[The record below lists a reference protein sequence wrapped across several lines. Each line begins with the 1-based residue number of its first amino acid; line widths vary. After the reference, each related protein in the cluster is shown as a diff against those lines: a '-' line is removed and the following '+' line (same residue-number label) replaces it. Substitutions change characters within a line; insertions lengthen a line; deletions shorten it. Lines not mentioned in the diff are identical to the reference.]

1 MDIWNI
7 ENQFY
12 WYSDVTRVQK
22 SIAQY
27 EIYKKIINIPG
38 ALLELGVYKGC
49 SLIRFAIYR
58 KILENCFSRK
68 FYGFDTFGKFPTK
81 NVKNIDDLGFV
92 DKFTKG
98 GGDSINK
105 EKLEEI
111 FYEKKIDNIHLIQ
124 GDIFNSLPKFLEDNK
139 ELKIALLH
147 LDMDTYEPTSFALS
161 QLLDRMV
168 KGGVIVVD
176 DYNSVFGATKAL
188 DEFCEQYG
196 FKIKKLSHYNVPAY
210 IDV

>member
-1 MDIWNI
+1 MDIWDI
-7 ENQFY
+7 ENKFY
-12 WYSDVTRVQK
+12 WHSDVTRVQK

-49 SLIRFAIYR
+49 SLIRFAIFR
-58 KILENCFSRK
+58 KILENCYSRR
-68 FYGFDTFGKFPTK
+68 FYGFDTFGKFPIE
-81 NVKNIDDLGFV
+81 NVQNPNDLGFV
-92 DKFTKG
+92 EKFTRG
-98 GGDSINK
+98 GGDSISIK
-105 EKLEEI
+105 KLEAI
-111 FYEKKIDNIHLIQ
+111 LHKKKIDNIQLIQ
-124 GDIFNSLPKFLEDNK
+124 GNIFNSLPKFLENNK

-147 LDMDTYEPTSFALS
+147 LDMDTYEPTNFALS
-161 QLLDRMV
+161 QLLERMV

-188 DEFCEQYG
+188 DEFCEQNG